1 MYNKKIISNFTNPK
15 NAGLIRGANA
25 TSKINDIENGNIIKF
40 YFLVNNET
48 EIVEEAKF
56 KVFGGPVIIAAANI
70 ACEMI
75 KGKKLDEVLQIKDF
89 EINNALNNVPLN
101 KIYVTIL
108 IEEAIKATVKDYYT
122 KLEKANRDKENKDK

>member
-1 MYNKKIISNFTNPK
+1 MYNKKIISNFSNPK

-25 TSKINDIENGNIIKF
+25 TSKVNDIENGDIIKF

-48 EIVEEAKF
+48 EILEEVKF
-56 KVFGGPVIIAAANI
+56 KAFGGPVTIAAANI

-75 KGKKLDEVLQIKDF
+75 KDKTLNEVLQIKDF

-108 IEEAIKATVKDYYT
+108 IEEAIKATVQDYYIR
-122 KLEKANRDKENKDK
+122 LEKANQEKEKTS